1 MTEQEAIKRLEFLN
15 EALNFQR
22 ADADES
28 SCALQMAIKS
38 LEEISLYKQD
48 RLSLIPS
55 DTFEILYE
63 ELEQY
68 RALGTVEELRVAR
81 DKQVAKKVIDISRVR
96 DCDGYIGLIGKCPCC
111 GEIQE
116 DDVIYCDCGQKL
128 DWSDEDDNH

>member
-81 DKQVAKKVIDISRVR
+81 DKQVAMKICEHDFYDEPHYYQCPNCKNIVI
-96 DCDGYIGLIGKCPCC
+96 GN
-111 GEIQE
+111 EQE
-116 DDVIYCDCGQKL
+116 YCEECGQKL
-128 DWSDEDDNH
+128 DWEEV